1 MLDVEKLLALR
12 AVAAHGT
19 IAAAARELGYTRSA
33 VSQQVS
39 ALERAAG
46 TVLLLRSG
54 NSVTVTPVGRSLLE
68 HTERIL
74 VELRAAQAALQRS
87 AGEIAGELRV
97 GVPFREGPPLMS
109 SALTGVRRQHPKLE
123 LTLASTTD
131 GTGAEEVRRGVLDLV
146 MVSRFGP
153 TPGQA
158 GPGLRQCVLG
168 RDPLRLCVSRRHR
181 MAEEPDCRIAD
192 LSAESW
198 IISPTTPLGQLTLG
212 LCSSAG
218 FQPTTAATVHAGAP
232 ALGLVEADWGIT
244 IAPELT
250 PTGRGPDELRRVA
263 LRDVG
268 AFRHSVLLMRD
279 GDEDSPAI
287 AAVVSAVRKASSRV
301 ALQSLAG

>member
-33 VSQQVS
+33 VSQQLS

-46 TVLLLRSG
+46 TSLLLRSG
-54 NSVTVTPVGRSLLE
+54 NSVTVTPVGRALLE

-74 VELRAAQAALQRS
+74 VELRAAQAALQRND
-87 AGEIAGELRV
+87 GEIAGELRV

-109 SALTGVRRQHPKLE
+109 SALTDVRQQHPKLQ
-123 LTLASTTD
+123 LTLAATTD
-131 GTGAEEVRRGVLDLV
+131 GTGAEEVRRGTLDLV

-153 TPGQA
+153 TPGPA
-158 GPGLRQCVLG
+158 EPGLRQCVLSS
-168 RDPLRLCVSRRHR
+168 DPLRLCVSRRHR
-181 MAEEPDCRIAD
+181 LAAEPYCRVAD
-192 LSAESW
+192 LGAESW
-198 IISPTTPLGQLTLG
+198 VISPMSPLGRLTLG

-218 FQPTTAATVHAGAP
+218 FQPVVAATVHDVAA

-250 PTGRGPDELRRVA
+250 PSGNALRRVA
-263 LRDVG
+263 LRDVD
-268 AFRHSVLLMRD
+268 AVRHSVLLMRD
-279 GDEDSPAI
+279 GDEESPSI
-287 AAVVSAVRKASSRV
+287 AAVLAAVRSAGSRV
-301 ALQSLAG
+301 ALKAVVS